1 MPGAEWPKERVRKR
15 PEKSQETQVMAACSQ
30 SQDFGFYSEWKRIQE
45 RVLCRRGA
53 SSDLQ
58 FQGTP
63 LVWT

>member
-1 MPGAEWPKERVRKR
+1 MERVRKR
-15 PEKSQETQVMAACSQ
+15 PEKSQGTQITAACSQ
-30 SQDFGFYSEWKRIQE
+30 SQEFGVYSEWKRIQE

-58 FQGTP
+58 FQGTL